1 MSELIDNTHRKK
13 ELLKHLML
21 QVQEG
26 KAPEAVKN
34 QLAHIMGEVPYETV
48 VEVEQELLGEGLST
62 DQILKFCDIHTK
74 VLKGQIT
81 GKEEKDLPIG
91 HPART
96 FQEENRSLRWELEGL
111 ERLSK
116 ELEALPEDEPAGEVL
131 DQIKI
136 RFHALADIEKHYDRK
151 ENLLFP
157 YLEKHRITG
166 PSKVMWAKDDQAREM
181 VNAGIEALRELN
193 GATAGEVR
201 AVVELVLEPAKEGI
215 EDMIY
220 REEEILIP
228 LSLDT
233 LSEAEWFSIYQQSP
247 EFGFCLYD
255 PPGEWNPLVAMPE
268 AEDKDLKGDRVQLPS
283 GSMTPAE
290 IAAILNTTPFD
301 LTFVDKDDRVRYFT
315 QGRERIFSRSR
326 AILGRKVQLCHPPSS
341 VHIVE
346 QIVEDFRS
354 GKQSRAPFWINL
366 KGKFIHIEYFA
377 LRDRNGEY
385 LGILEVSQD
394 LTEKRKLAGEQRLLS
409 YAEGNSNES

>member
-181 VNAGIEALRELN
+181 VSAGIEALRELN

-233 LSEAEWFSIYQQSP
+233 LSEAEWFSIYQGRRQGP
-247 EFGFCLYD
+247 ERRPGPTALRKHDSCGDRGHPQHNTLRLDLCGQGRSGPLLHPGQGKDIFPLESHSGTQGSTVPSSFQRPYRRADRGGFSFR
-255 PPGEWNPLVAMPE
+255 E
-268 AEDKDLKGDRVQLPS
+268 AEPG
-283 GSMTPAE
+283 
-290 IAAILNTTPFD
+290 AILDQPERQ
-301 LTFVDKDDRVRYFT
+301 VHPHRVLRPA
-315 QGRERIFSRSR
+315 RPERR
-326 AILGRKVQLCHPPSS
+326 VP
-341 VHIVE
+341 
-346 QIVEDFRS
+346 
-354 GKQSRAPFWINL
+354 
-366 KGKFIHIEYFA
+366 
-377 LRDRNGEY
+377 
-385 LGILEVSQD
+385 
-394 LTEKRKLAGEQRLLS
+394 
-409 YAEGNSNES
+409 GNPGS